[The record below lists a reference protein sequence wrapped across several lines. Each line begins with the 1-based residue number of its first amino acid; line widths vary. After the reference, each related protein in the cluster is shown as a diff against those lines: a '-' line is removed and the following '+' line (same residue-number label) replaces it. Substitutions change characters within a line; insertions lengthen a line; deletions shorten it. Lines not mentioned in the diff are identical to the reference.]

1 MAEIEKM
8 NLESEDLVEDRLAQ
22 LKELMPEVFTES
34 GIDFD
39 KLRLELGDEVDEG
52 QERYAFTWPGKMDA
66 IRQSQTP
73 STATLRP
80 CVEKSRGRDGED
92 GSFDSENLFI
102 EGENLEVLKLLQHG
116 YHGRIKQIYIDPPYN
131 TEGDFVYSDTYSDPI
146 KHYKEIVGLTEQS
159 SPDVSG
165 ARHTR
170 WCNLMYPRLRLAREL
185 LSQDGCLFM
194 SIDDHE
200 YKNALEIC
208 HEVFGEGNYI
218 ATIVRNTNSSKNQ
231 SLFVS
236 ISHEYCL
243 VYARNIDV
251 LKAKHADQKWGVAK
265 NNVDEYV
272 AKVKQLQ
279 KMGLTS
285 EQITDELKE
294 LTKYPRFTDFVNYWY
309 FDERGLYQKGDMGGV
324 PNGNPEPIFNPLTG
338 KNDPVPPGG
347 FRYKPD
353 TIEKLIAEDR
363 IHFHTDGSLP
373 RVKRYLSE
381 NLTQRPKSIMSDD
394 QRPDVNMLNKEFCT
408 PFDNPKQLS
417 FIERL
422 VSISDEDAIVLDF
435 FAGSATTA
443 HAVMKLNAET
453 GASRH
458 FIMVQ
463 IPQPCGE
470 KTAAYK
476 AGFMNICEIGE
487 ERVRKASVKV
497 AEMAV
502 ESVHFDEGFRVLE
515 LDYSGIEKP
524 QPGQLVLD
532 VVKPDR
538 SDMDI
543 VFEMMLRWG
552 LELTLPVEKE
562 EVAGYPVYSVAC
574 GELVCCLVDGLTMEA
589 LDAIADMEPRRVLMR
604 DSILTDTLKLNAV
617 QAFRRVEE
625 RAGYEVQLRTV

>member
-1 MAEIEKM
+1 
-8 NLESEDLVEDRLAQ
+8 
-22 LKELMPEVFTES
+22 
-34 GIDFD
+34 
-39 KLRLELGDEVDEG
+39 
-52 QERYAFTWPGKMDA
+52 
-66 IRQSQTP
+66 
-73 STATLRP
+73 
-80 CVEKSRGRDGED
+80 
-92 GSFDSENLFI
+92 
-102 EGENLEVLKLLQHG
+102 
-116 YHGRIKQIYIDPPYN
+116 
-131 TEGDFVYSDTYSDPI
+131 
-146 KHYKEIVGLTEQS
+146 
-159 SPDVSG
+159 
-165 ARHTR
+165 
-170 WCNLMYPRLRLAREL
+170 
-185 LSQDGCLFM
+185 
-194 SIDDHE
+194 
-200 YKNALEIC
+200 
-208 HEVFGEGNYI
+208 
-218 ATIVRNTNSSKNQ
+218 
-231 SLFVS
+231 
-236 ISHEYCL
+236 
-243 VYARNIDV
+243 
-251 LKAKHADQKWGVAK
+251 
-265 NNVDEYV
+265 
-272 AKVKQLQ
+272 
-279 KMGLTS
+279 
-285 EQITDELKE
+285 
-294 LTKYPRFTDFVNYWY
+294 
-309 FDERGLYQKGDMGGV
+309 
-324 PNGNPEPIFNPLTG
+324 
-338 KNDPVPPGG
+338 
-347 FRYKPD
+347 
-353 TIEKLIAEDR
+353 
-363 IHFHTDGSLP
+363 
-373 RVKRYLSE
+373 
-381 NLTQRPKSIMSDD
+381 MSDD

-422 VSISDEDAIVLDF
+422 VSISDKDAIVLDF

-502 ESVHFDEGFRVLE
+502 KPVHFDEGFRVLE

-543 VFEMMLRWG
+543 VFEMMLKWG

-574 GELVCCLVDGLTMEA
+574 GELVCCLADGLTMEV